1 MQITQSITIP
11 ETEIELTAIR
21 AGGPGGQHVN
31 KVSSAIQ
38 LFFDLRASSLPELYK
53 ERLLALSDRRIT
65 ADGVVVIKAARHRS
79 QEKNKEEA
87 RQRLREL
94 ILSVT
99 REPKK
104 RKPTRPTR
112 AAKEKRLTAKTR
124 TGRVKGLRKRI
135 TTTES

>member
-1 MQITQSITIP
+1 MRINRTLTIP
-11 ETEIELTAIR
+11 ETELEFTAIR

-31 KVSSAIQ
+31 KVASAIQ
-38 LFFDLRASSLPELYK
+38 LFFDIRASSLPELYK

-94 ILSVT
+94 IAAVT

-104 RKPTRPTR
+104 RKPTRPTK
-112 AAKEKRLTAKTR
+112 AARKKRMDAKTR
-124 TGRVKGLRKRI
+124 TSRIKGLRKQVG
-135 TTTES
+135 SGD

>member
-53 ERLLALSDRRIT
+53 KRLLALPDRRIT
-65 ADGVVVIKAARHRS
+65 AEGVVVIKAARHRS

-94 ILSVT
+94 IIAVT

-104 RKPTRPTR
+104 RRPTRPGK
-112 AAKEKRLTAKTR
+112 AAREKRLAAKTR
-124 TGRVKGLRKRI
+124 TGRIKSLRKPV
-135 TTTES
+135 SSND